1 MPAVPLFNSR
11 GKCDFFLGGQ
21 VNCST
26 TIHSNVDVM
35 KVLSMSDTADTDEME
50 SQRNATTPSHKSIS
64 RPSARRTFLKA
75 LGVRHEDHTPLQT
88 GDAGMENG
96 VLGRMEGLD
105 LSSQMKEFYTAY
117 SKVSFQPTPPPKT
130 FPKIE
135 YSPQML
141 TLFLL
146 VFGRSRQH
154 MDHRILLGWRRRSL
168 QPCQHCKQHG
178 RRQRRIPLFW
188 LAHVIQTIRLQ
199 DPSPQCDPGGC
210 AH

>member
-11 GKCDFFLGGQ
+11 GKCEFFLGGQ

-35 KVLSMSDTADTDEME
+35 KVLSMSDTADTDEIE
-50 SQRNATTPSHKSIS
+50 SQRHATTPSQKSAT

-75 LGVRHEDHTPLQT
+75 LGVRHEDHPPLPT

-117 SKVSFQPTPPPKT
+117 SKVSFQPGFPP
-130 FPKIE
+130 FPKVGFW
-135 YSPQML
+135 PQML
-141 TLFLL
+141 ILSLL
-146 VFGRSRQH
+146 VFDHSCQH
-154 MDHRILLGWRRRSL
+154 MDYRILLGRRRRSL
-168 QPCQHCKQHG
+168 QSCQYGKQHG
-178 RRQRRIPLFW
+178 RRQRRISLFW

-199 DPSPQCDPGGC
+199 DSGPQCDPRGC